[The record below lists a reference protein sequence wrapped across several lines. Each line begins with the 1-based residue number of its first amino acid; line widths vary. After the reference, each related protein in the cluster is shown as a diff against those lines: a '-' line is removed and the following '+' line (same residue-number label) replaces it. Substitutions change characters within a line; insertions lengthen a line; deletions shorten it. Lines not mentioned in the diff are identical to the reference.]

1 MESGKCRS
9 IETGFTTGRN
19 YIVTQADVRAVPIKK
34 RPDESERPHIMKG
47 EIEKKLLVLSFSIAK
62 VTRFSFADSFH
73 LLIFV
78 ELG

>member
-19 YIVTQADVRAVPIKK
+19 YIVTQADVRTVPIKK

-47 EIEKKLLVLSFSIAK
+47 EIEKNYLSYLF
-62 VTRFSFADSFH
+62 R
-73 LLIFV
+73 LQR
-78 ELG
+78 